1 MSKAVIYARVSS
13 IGERQDT
20 ERQVHDLRNY
30 ATGSGLDVVR
40 VFEEKA
46 SGAKTDRPVLADCM
60 EFLKDGGA
68 DTLLVSEL
76 SRLGRSLRQV
86 LEVVEDLT
94 ERGVNIYL
102 QDHNMNTLRPDGS
115 ADQITKMLISLMGT
129 FAEMEREQISYRLNS
144 GRKRAIENGVKMGR
158 KTGFKYSGKEI
169 LARYPEVV
177 KRLKKGVSIRD
188 TAKICGVSTST
199 VQKVKAILEQKRVD

>member
-30 ATGSGLDVVR
+30 ATGACLDVVR

-86 LEVVEDLT
+86 LKVVEELT
-94 ERGVNIYL
+94 ER
-102 QDHNMNTLRPDGS
+102 
-115 ADQITKMLISLMGT
+115 
-129 FAEMEREQISYRLNS
+129 E
-144 GRKRAIENGVKMGR
+144 
-158 KTGFKYSGKEI
+158 
-169 LARYPEVV
+169 
-177 KRLKKGVSIRD
+177 
-188 TAKICGVSTST
+188 
-199 VQKVKAILEQKRVD
+199 